1 MAGLSS
7 PRSCGHVQG
16 GSCPSPPPLALKAS
30 LKGSQ
35 LLGGPQTLPHTLP
48 QVSSAGNT
56 ARAGLG
62 GKWLGQFLPAASLFS
77 RLPLFPQGVRA
88 GLGRAGGSR
97 SQHSKGGLGGQARG
111 KGQSINPFVSILSVP
126 AESCRCSPSFE
137 THTGH
142 THSKHAHVSAH
153 ALSP

>member
-1 MAGLSS
+1 MFREALVLPLPLWLSKHPWRAPS
-7 PRSCGHVQG
+7 FWEAPRHCPTPSLRCQVQG
-16 GSCPSPPPLALKAS
+16 TQPELDWEGSGL
-30 LKGSQ
+30 
-35 LLGGPQTLPHTLP
+35 
-48 QVSSAGNT
+48 VSS
-56 ARAGLG
+56 
-62 GKWLGQFLPAASLFS
+62 FLLPPSFPASLFS
-77 RLPLFPQGVRA
+77 PRAVRA

-111 KGQSINPFVSILSVP
+111 KGRSINPFMSILSVP
-126 AESCRCSPSFE
+126 AESCRCAPSFE